1 MRGAIIDDNSNLK
14 LLPLEQMVDKIP
26 GVWNLSSEQVLVC
39 LLLQILPVCSFSSL
53 FLFFLLVSEKEGK
66 SQLLEAK
73 VHQLTSFL
81 YKKLNFQ
88 GNLGMFV
95 ITNCRVVW
103 FAELNT
109 LYNVSIPYLTLFSCR
124 VRESKFG
131 MALVLETTSSVNCFF
146 LK

>member
-66 SQLLEAK
+66 S
-73 VHQLTSFL
+73 
-81 YKKLNFQ
+81 
-88 GNLGMFV
+88 
-95 ITNCRVVW
+95 
-103 FAELNT
+103 
-109 LYNVSIPYLTLFSCR
+109 
-124 VRESKFG
+124 
-131 MALVLETTSSVNCFF
+131 
-146 LK
+146 